1 MMSKPPRSGI
11 ELLQDPRW
19 NKGTAFTDA
28 ERDLLKIRGLLPPHV
43 FSMEVQTLRIL
54 ENFRRKKDDLERY
67 IFLIGLQDRN
77 ECLFYHTVLQN
88 LEEMMPIIYTPTV
101 GEACA
106 QFTRIYRRP
115 RGMYISAQDRG
126 RIANVLRNWPES
138 EVGVVVVTDGERILG
153 LGDLGA
159 NGMGIP
165 IGKLSLYTACGGIP
179 PAWCLPVTLD
189 VGTENEALRT
199 DPIYIGLRER
209 RLRGAEYDELVDEF
223 VQAVREVFPH
233 AIIQFEDFA
242 NHNAFRFLEK
252 YRHQVR
258 MFNDDIQGT
267 AAVALA
273 GLFSALRITGE
284 ALKDQTIVFLGA
296 GEAAAGIADLI
307 GAAMQK
313 DGMTPEDA
321 RRRCWFVDSKGLV
334 VQSRNDLQEHKK
346 PYAHDHA
353 FSHGLEEIIEDLK
366 PTALIG
372 VSGQPQTFREPVVRA
387 MTRLNRRPII
397 FALSNP
403 TSKAECTAEQALEWS
418 EGKAIFASGSP
429 FKPVTLNG
437 VTHVIG
443 QANNAYIFPGLG
455 LGVLAAQAT
464 HIVDEMFYAAARALA
479 NQVSEADLKTGCLFP
494 PLRDIRAASRAIALR
509 VAEVAYEQGLT
520 EAPCSGN
527 LDEHIQSIIYE
538 PIYPSY
544 A

>member
-1 MMSKPPRSGI
+1 MQKPPRSGI

-19 NKGTAFTDA
+19 NKGTAFTGA
-28 ERDLLKIRGLLPPHV
+28 ERDKLGIRGLLPPRV
-43 FSMEVQTLRIL
+43 LTMEEQTLRIL
-54 ENFRRKKDDLERY
+54 ENIRRKANDLDRY

-77 ECLFYHTVLQN
+77 ERLFYRTIIEN
-88 LEEMMPIIYTPTV
+88 IEEMMPLIYTPTV

-115 RGMYISAQDRG
+115 RGMYISARDRG
-126 RIANVLRNWPES
+126 RIADVLRNWPEP

-165 IGKLSLYTACGGIP
+165 IGKLSLYTACGGIN
-179 PAWCLPVTLD
+179 PALCLPVTLD
-189 VGTENEALRT
+189 VGTNNESLLE
-199 DPIYIGLRER
+199 DPIYIGLREW
-209 RLRGAEYDELVDEF
+209 RLRGDAYDELVDEF
-223 VQAVREVFPH
+223 VHAVQGVFPR

-252 YRHQVR
+252 YRHEVR

-267 AAVALA
+267 AAVTVA
-273 GLFSALRITGE
+273 GLFSAMRITGG

-296 GEAAAGIADLI
+296 GEAAVGIANLI
-307 GAAMQK
+307 VAAMEK
-313 DGMTPEDA
+313 DGVPPDNA
-321 RRRCWFVDSKGLV
+321 RRRCWFTDSKGLV
-334 VQSRNDLQEHKK
+334 VRSRDNLQEHKR

-353 FSHGLEEIIEDLK
+353 FIHGLEDIIEDLR

-387 MTRLNRRPII
+387 MARINERPII

-403 TSKAECTAEQALEWS
+403 TSKAECTAGQALGWS
-418 EGKAIFASGSP
+418 EGRAIFAGGSP
-429 FKPVTLNG
+429 FKPVTLG
-437 VTHVIG
+437 GRTHVIG

-455 LGVLAAQAT
+455 LGVLASGT
-464 HIVDEMFYAAARALA
+464 TRIVDEMFYAAARALA
-479 NQVSEADLKTGCLFP
+479 DQVSEDDLKTGCLFP
-494 PLRDIRAASRAIALR
+494 PLRDIRAASAAIALR
-509 VAEVAYEQGLT
+509 VAEVAYEKGLA
-520 EAPCSGN
+520 ESPRPDAPARR
-527 LDEHIQSIIYE
+527 IQSMIYE
-538 PIYPSY
+538 PVYPNY

>member
-1 MMSKPPRSGI
+1 MMTKPPHTGM

-19 NKGTAFTDA
+19 NKGTAFSEA
-28 ERDLLKIRGLLPPHV
+28 ERDLLGIRGLLPPHV
-43 FSMEVQTLRIL
+43 FTMEEQTLRIL
-54 ENFRRKKDDLERY
+54 ENVRRKENDLDRY

-77 ECLFYHTVLQN
+77 ERLFYHTVLQN
-88 LEEMMPIIYTPTV
+88 IEEMMPIIYTPTV

-115 RGMYISAQDRG
+115 RGMYISPRDRG
-126 RIANVLRNWPES
+126 RIAEVLRNWPES

-189 VGTENEALRT
+189 VGTENEALRE

-209 RLRGAEYDELVDEF
+209 RLRGAAYDELVDEF
-223 VQAVREVFPH
+223 ILAVREVFPR

-273 GLFSALRITGE
+273 GLFSALRISGGTLTE
-284 ALKDQTIVFLGA
+284 QTIVFLGA
-296 GEAAAGIADLI
+296 GEAATGIANLI
-307 GAAMQK
+307 CAAMK
-313 DGMTPEDA
+313 KEGLSTAEA
-321 RRRCWFVDSKGLV
+321 RRRCWLVDSKGLV
-334 VQSRNDLQEHKK
+334 VQCRDDLQPHKK
-346 PYAHDHA
+346 PYAHDHPFA
-353 FSHGLEEIIEDLK
+353 HGLEDIIEDLK
-366 PTALIG
+366 PTVLIG
-372 VSGQPQTFREPVVRA
+372 VSGQPQTFRAPVVRA
-387 MTRLNRRPII
+387 MAQINAHPII

-418 EGKAIFASGSP
+418 EGQAIFASGSP

-437 VTHVIG
+437 RTYVIG

-455 LGVLAAQAT
+455 LGVLASQAT
-464 HIVDEMFYAAARALA
+464 HIVDEMFHAAARALA
-479 NQVSEADLKTGCLFP
+479 DQVSKADLDTGSLFP
-494 PLRDIRAASRAIALR
+494 PLSDIRAASRAIAVR
-509 VAEVAYEQGLT
+509 VAEVAYEEGLA
-520 EAPCSGN
+520 EFPRPEN
-527 LDEHIQSIIYE
+527 LAEHLEHILYE
-538 PIYPSY
+538 AVYPDY
-544 A
+544 V

>member
-520 EAPCSGN
+520 EAPRSGN

>member
-1 MMSKPPRSGI
+1 MMTRPPRTGM

-19 NKGTAFTDA
+19 NKGTAFSEA
-28 ERDLLKIRGLLPPHV
+28 ERDQLGLRGLLPPHI
-43 FSMEVQTLRIL
+43 FTMENQTLRVL
-54 ENFRRKKDDLERY
+54 ENVRRKENDLDRY

-77 ECLFYHTVLQN
+77 ERLFYHTVLQN
-88 LEEMMPIIYTPTV
+88 IEEMMPIIYTPTV

-115 RGMYISAQDRG
+115 RGMYISPRDRG
-126 RIANVLRNWPES
+126 SIAEVLRNWPES

-189 VGTENEALRT
+189 VGTENEVLRE

-209 RLRGAEYDELVDEF
+209 RLRGAAYDELVDEF
-223 VQAVREVFPH
+223 ILAVREVFPR

-273 GLFSALRITGE
+273 GLFSALRITGG
-284 ALKDQTIVFLGA
+284 ALKEQIILFLGA
-296 GEAAAGIADLI
+296 GEAATGIANLI
-307 GAAMQK
+307 CAAMQK
-313 DGMTPEDA
+313 EGFSTAEA
-321 RRRCWFVDSKGLV
+321 RRRCWLVDSKGLV
-334 VQSRNDLQEHKK
+334 VQCRDDLQTHKK
-346 PYAHDHA
+346 PYAHDHPFA
-353 FSHGLEEIIEDLK
+353 HGLEDIIEDLK
-366 PTALIG
+366 PTVLIG
-372 VSGQPQTFREPVVRA
+372 VSGQPQTFREPVVRM

-418 EGKAIFASGSP
+418 EGEAIIASGSP

-437 VTHVIG
+437 RTHVIG

-455 LGVLAAQAT
+455 LGVLASQAT
-464 HIVDEMFYAAARALA
+464 HIVDEMFHATARALA
-479 NQVSEADLKTGCLFP
+479 DQVSEADLDTGSLFP
-494 PLRDIRAASRAIALR
+494 PLRDIRAASHAIALR
-509 VAEVAYEQGLT
+509 VADVAYEQGLA
-520 EAPCSGN
+520 EFPRPEN
-527 LDEHIQSIIYE
+527 LAEHLQNILYE
-538 PIYPSY
+538 PVYPDY
-544 A
+544 V